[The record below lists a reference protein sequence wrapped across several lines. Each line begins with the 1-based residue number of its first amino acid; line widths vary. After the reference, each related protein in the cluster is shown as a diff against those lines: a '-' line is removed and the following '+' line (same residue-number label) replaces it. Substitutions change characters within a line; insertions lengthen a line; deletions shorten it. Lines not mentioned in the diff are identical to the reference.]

1 MNGIVWVDNMMTP
14 CLFNHLFLID
24 PYQISKPAGFGSPQN
39 IDSTKKEIGKMPL
52 PKLKLEETNTS
63 TSITKDKY
71 MTVYTIYYTIQY
83 DIIQWLQ

>member
-1 MNGIVWVDNMMTP
+1 
-14 CLFNHLFLID
+14 
-24 PYQISKPAGFGSPQN
+24 
-39 IDSTKKEIGKMPL
+39 MPL

-71 MTVYTIYYTIQY
+71 ITVYTIYYTIQY